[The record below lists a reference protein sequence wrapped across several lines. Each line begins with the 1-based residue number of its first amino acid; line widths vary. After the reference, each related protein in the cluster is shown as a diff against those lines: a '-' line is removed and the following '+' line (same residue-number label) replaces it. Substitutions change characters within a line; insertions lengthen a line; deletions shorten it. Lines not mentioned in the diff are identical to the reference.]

1 MPATESHVPRRQR
14 SRMLPLV
21 AFAVGCFISVAS
33 WWLVGRAVHRVD
45 QSRFELQSA
54 RLASL
59 IRGRFATTAQILYG
73 ARAHAS
79 ASGHVTTQEWSM
91 YFNSIRERFDYGVV
105 GLGYA
110 ERVRRADLAAF
121 EARIR
126 AEGQPDFK
134 AERVGQNEWLYVVTS
149 IEPRERN
156 RGVLGLDLGSGTT
169 RRTAAETAARQ
180 NDLVLS
186 RHIKL
191 RYDGRE
197 VPGFLLFLP
206 IYENGA
212 HLDTEEQRATA
223 LRGWAYAPIRIDEL
237 LADASEVAAVH
248 LDFEVYEGDGTSP
261 DRLLYDEDGHVFAQK
276 PGAQEKR
283 RFGQAQSLDVYGQ
296 RWTLQT
302 SEKPGFLEAGNTL
315 LPWGVLCAGLLISL
329 IATGVTFLLVNS
341 RVRALDLADLMTANL
356 RQAEAE
362 SSRLALVA
370 SRTANAVGLSDAGG
384 RVVWINEG
392 FTRLFGYT
400 LDECRGRFGPGVLRG
415 PKTGVRLL
423 ADVAQAARAGRPFHG
438 EMLSYTKDQREIWTD
453 FEMQPLRDEAGAV
466 TGFMSIQLDV
476 TARKMAEAE
485 ARRLALVASRTASL
499 IVLADTEWQIEWVND
514 SFTRLTGYALD
525 EVRGRRPSTFLAGPL
540 TNRDVLEAMDEA
552 DRAGQPFKGE
562 VLNYTKAGKPYW
574 VEIEIQRLTD
584 AEGQHTGYMALQLDI
599 TERKRAEHELAQRE
613 AQFRFILNALPVG
626 VSWTSY
632 DEGRESWV
640 NDAVLRLT
648 GLSREE
654 ALANESYRAITPPED
669 WARQVA
675 EYARIREGVSDGF
688 SLEKRYQR
696 LDGTEVNGLLT
707 VQVFRAPDGRILQ
720 EVATIADLTEL
731 KDISQRLAGQEAR
744 LRFIFENVPLGISW
758 RLVSPD
764 GTIERRFNEAHLRI
778 GGLTRAEAERDG
790 AFSSMTHPADR
801 PLQDRLQARM
811 LAGEI
816 NEYSLDKRYVRHD
829 GSAVWV
835 TFTNQRRLHPDGGEE
850 QLSTVVDIT
859 ALKRIQEELAAKEA
873 QFRFIFDSV
882 PVGLSWAIAGRDEET
897 RLVNAEHMRLS
908 GVTPEQSHTTP
919 DIFPQRTHPEDLAR
933 QQAFVERMHA
943 GEIDHFVLDKRY
955 VHADGATVWVR
966 LFRRLYRGG
975 GNQPAQELNALVDIT
990 ELKRVQEE
998 LNAAKDT
1005 AEKANLAKSQF
1016 LAMMSHEIRT
1026 PMNGVIGMTSL
1037 LLDSPLAAEQREY
1050 AETIRVSGE
1059 ALLTIINDI
1068 LDFSKIESGKLEMER
1083 MEFSLRECVEGALD
1097 LLAPRAAEKRID
1109 LLYEIA
1115 DGVPT
1120 NLQGDPSRLRQ
1131 VLVNLL
1137 GNALKFTAQGE
1148 VLLTVRP
1155 GAMEGETAE
1164 LVFSVKDTGIGIPPE
1179 GIRRLFQSFSQVDA
1193 STTRRF
1199 GGTGL
1204 GLAISKRLAELMGG
1218 RMWVESEPGRGSTFS
1233 FTVRI
1238 GVVPSKPR
1246 IYTGGTKAAL
1256 QGRRLLIVDDNAT
1269 NRRILG
1275 DLARKWD
1282 MTSVAVEHPAEALS
1296 LLRQREVFDV
1306 AILDMQMPEMDGGT
1320 LAGEIRKLRP
1330 PEDLPLILLS
1340 SLGRREDT
1348 AHLFTANLSK
1358 PVKPSQLYDV
1368 LAKLFW
1374 RGGDAAPEKSAPT
1387 PAAKSG
1393 DACFMDRI
1401 LLAEDNVVNQ
1411 KVALSMLQKLGFRA
1425 DVAANGLEVIAAVER
1440 QPYDVIMMDVQ
1451 MPEMDG
1457 LEASRRLGE
1466 LRPDPAQRPWIIAL
1480 TANAMQGDREMCLAA
1495 GMDDYISKPIKRGDL
1510 LAAIERARHRKPI

>member
-1 MPATESHVPRRQR
+1 MFATESHVPRRQR
-14 SRMLPLV
+14 SRFLPLV
-21 AFAVGCFISVAS
+21 AFAAGCILSVVA
-33 WWLVGRAVHRVD
+33 WWLIERAVHRVN
-45 QSRFELQSA
+45 QGRFELQSS
-54 RLASL
+54 RLAGL
-59 IRGRFATTAQILYG
+59 IRSRFDTTAQILFG
-73 ARAHAS
+73 ARAHSVAS
-79 ASGHVTTQEWSM
+79 ERVTTREWTD
-91 YFNSIRERFDYGVV
+91 YFNSIRERFEYGVV

-110 ERVRRADLAAF
+110 ERVRRGDLAAF

-126 AEGQPDFK
+126 AEGSPDFK
-134 AERVGQNEWLYVVTS
+134 AERAGQNEWLFVVTS
-149 IEPRERN
+149 IEPREHN
-156 RGVLGLDLGSGTT
+156 GGVLGLDLGSGTT
-169 RRTAAETAARQ
+169 RRTAAETAARM
-180 NDLVLS
+180 NTLTLS
-186 RHIKL
+186 RRIKL
-191 RYDGRE
+191 KYDGRD

-212 HLDTEEQRATA
+212 HLDAEEQRAAA
-223 LRGWAYAPIRIDEL
+223 LRGWVYAPIRIDEL
-237 LADASEVAAVH
+237 LANATEVAAVH

-261 DRLLYDEDGHVFAQK
+261 DRLLYDEDGHLFANK
-276 PGAQEKR
+276 SGAPEKR
-283 RFGQAQSLDVYGQ
+283 QFTLVLPLDVYGQ
-296 RWTLQT
+296 HWTLRT
-302 SEKPGFLEAGNTL
+302 SEKPGFLEASNTL
-315 LPWGVLCAGLLISL
+315 LSWGVLYIGLFGSL
-329 IATGVTFLLVNS
+329 VATGVTFLLVNS
-341 RVRALDLADLMTANL
+341 RVRALDLADQMTVNL

-362 SSRLALVA
+362 SRRLALVA
-370 SRTANAVGLSDAGG
+370 SRTANAVGLADAGG
-384 RVVWINEG
+384 KVVWINEG

-400 LDECRGRFGPGVLRG
+400 LEDCRGRFGPSVLRG

-438 EMLSYTKDQREIWTD
+438 EMLSYTKDKREIWTD
-453 FEMQPLRDEAGAV
+453 FEMQPLRDEAGTL

-476 TARKMAEAE
+476 TARKLAEEE
-485 ARRLALVASRTASL
+485 AHRLALVASRTASL
-499 IVLADTEWQIEWVND
+499 IILADTDWRIEWVND
-514 SFTRLTGYALD
+514 SFTRFTGYALD
-525 EVRGRRPSTFLAGPL
+525 EVRGRRPSSFLPGPQ
-540 TNRDVLEAMDEA
+540 TNRGVLAAMEEA

-562 VLNYTKAGKPYW
+562 VLNYTKAGQPYW

-584 AEGQHTGYMALQLDI
+584 GQGQHTGYMALQLNV
-599 TERKRAEHELAQRE
+599 TERKQAEQELVQRE

-626 VSWTSY
+626 VSWTTF
-632 DEGRESWV
+632 DVRHESWV

-648 GLSREE
+648 GLGREE
-654 ALANESYRAITPPED
+654 ALANDSYRAITPPED
-669 WARQVA
+669 WAKQVA
-675 EYARIREGVSDGF
+675 EYARIQRGESDGF
-688 SLEKRYQR
+688 SLEKRYLR

-720 EVATIADLTEL
+720 EVSTIADLTEMR
-731 KDISQRLAGQEAR
+731 DISKRLAGQEAR

-758 RLVSPD
+758 RLQSAD
-764 GTIERRFNEAHLRI
+764 GTLERRINEAHLRI
-778 GGLTRAEAERDG
+778 GGLTRPEAEKEG
-790 AFSSMTHPADR
+790 AFSAITHPEDG
-801 PLQDRLQARM
+801 PVQERLQARM
-811 LAGEI
+811 MAGEI
-816 NEYSLDKRYVRHD
+816 KEYSLDKRYVRRD
-829 GSAVWV
+829 GSTVWV
-835 TFTNQRRLHPDGGEE
+835 TFTNQRRLHPDGSEE
-850 QLSTVVDIT
+850 HLSTVVDIT
-859 ALKRIQEELAAKEA
+859 A
-873 QFRFIFDSV
+873 
-882 PVGLSWAIAGRDEET
+882 
-897 RLVNAEHMRLS
+897 
-908 GVTPEQSHTTP
+908 
-919 DIFPQRTHPEDLAR
+919 
-933 QQAFVERMHA
+933 
-943 GEIDHFVLDKRY
+943 
-955 VHADGATVWVR
+955 
-966 LFRRLYRGG
+966 
-975 GNQPAQELNALVDIT
+975 
-990 ELKRVQEE
+990 LKRVQEE
-998 LNAAKDT
+998 LNAAKDN

-1120 NLQGDPSRLRQ
+1120 NLTGDPSRLRQ

-1148 VLLTVRP
+1148 VLLAVRP
-1155 GAMEGETAE
+1155 AALEGETAE

-1179 GIRRLFQSFSQVDA
+1179 GLSRLFRSFSQVDA

-1204 GLAISKRLAELMGG
+1204 GLVISKRLAELMGG
-1218 RMWVESEPGRGSTFS
+1218 RMWVESEPGKGSTFS
-1233 FTVRI
+1233 FTVRV

-1246 IYTGGTKAAL
+1246 VYTGGTKATL

-1282 MTSVAVEHPAEALS
+1282 MTPVAVEHSAEALS
-1296 LLRQREVFDV
+1296 LLRQREAFDV
-1306 AILDMQMPEMDGGT
+1306 AILDMQMPEMDGGA
-1320 LAGEIRKLRP
+1320 LAGEIRRLRS
-1330 PEDLPLILLS
+1330 PEELPLILLS

-1374 RGGDAAPEKSAPT
+1374 RGSAAPEP
-1387 PAAKSG
+1387 PAAPVAAERG
-1393 DACFMDRI
+1393 ACFMDRI

-1440 QPYDVIMMDVQ
+1440 QPYDVILMDVQ
-1451 MPEMDG
+1451 MPELDG

-1466 LRPDPAQRPWIIAL
+1466 LRPDPGTRPWIIAL

-1495 GMDDYISKPIKRGDL
+1495 GMDDYISKPIKRADL
-1510 LAAIERARHRKPI
+1510 LAAIERARLRKRA